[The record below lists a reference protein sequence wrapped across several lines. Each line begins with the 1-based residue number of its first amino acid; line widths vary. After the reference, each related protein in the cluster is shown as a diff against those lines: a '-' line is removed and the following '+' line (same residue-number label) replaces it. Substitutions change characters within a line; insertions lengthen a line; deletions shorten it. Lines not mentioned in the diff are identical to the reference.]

1 MKMSAEANVSYALQQ
16 PIEKSNGAAKTED
29 RMTHESPGRNT
40 VTPERKTERGR
51 KTQTLSNFANAQNL
65 VENPDLAQTDL
76 AAGTQTELPSLSD
89 ALWEAINGIEE
100 KAPGAPIE
108 RELMIL
114 DRVAEELGNVVTRP
128 KGVDGT
134 KP

>member
-1 MKMSAEANVSYALQQ
+1 VFHTALQQ
-16 PIEKSNGAAKTED
+16 PIERSNGAAKTED
-29 RMTHESPGRNT
+29 RMKTYEGQSPGRNAVAT
-40 VTPERKTERGR
+40 ERKSKRGR
-51 KTQTLSNFANAQNL
+51 QTQTLSNFANAQNL
-65 VENPDLAQTDL
+65 VENPESAQTDV
-76 AAGTQTELPSLSD
+76 AAGTQTELRPLRD

-114 DRVAEELGNVVTRP
+114 DRVAEGLGNLVTRP
-128 KGVDGT
+128 EAVNGT